1 MTFIVR
7 MAMREIRA
15 SWQRL
20 LFFFVCIAVG
30 VASIIAIRSVIQS
43 VRGALSG
50 EARALMASDAM
61 VTSNRPWTELVL
73 KTLDAEQK
81 AGRILDRS
89 RAVEV
94 ATMVRPADGARPTS
108 RMVELRAVQASFP
121 YYGTLAV
128 KDAAYSHDL
137 LKGRGVLVRPELLPQ
152 LGLAV
157 GDGLQIGTQTFEIRG
172 VITSEPG
179 RRLGAFTLGPR
190 IFIDEADLESTG
202 LLAFGSRAS
211 FQMLLRVPDA
221 DLEPLATSL
230 RRTFS
235 NEFVGIRHYR
245 RSEDQIGENL
255 TRAENY
261 LSLVGLV
268 VLILGG
274 IGVSSV
280 TRVFVQQKV
289 RSIAI
294 LKCIGSTTAQVL
306 AIYMAQ
312 VVMLGLAGSILGVI
326 LAASVVAAV
335 PSMAGELAAMLPV
348 DYGLTVGAVGQGLA
362 VGLLV
367 SILFSVV
374 PLLEVRNVK
383 PSQLLRQDIP
393 AGGGIDWL
401 KWGVTA
407 VVASSLVAVASWQA
421 GSLAV
426 GLLLSLGFVAVAFV
440 LHLAG
445 AALVRAVQP
454 LRYAR
459 SFALRQAVLHIA
471 RPGNQTR
478 VILLAVGLGAF
489 FILGV
494 RGLQANLL
502 RDFAVQVGPD
512 APDMFLIDVQ
522 RDQHDRLAAFLD
534 EANGPAAPPKIMP
547 TLRARVV
554 GVEGQDVNLES
565 YQQVRGRGL
574 GREYT
579 ITYRSQLEA
588 NEEVIE
594 GQWWDGTPTTGE
606 VEVSIEEDVAEV
618 GFFDGNNA
626 GGRGGGEGQS
636 RERSPRD
643 EAAEAAAREGVGAEQ
658 RIRVGDRMRF
668 DVLGRI
674 ITARV
679 ASVRRVDWQDFRAG
693 GFIFVFRPGAF
704 DDAPHTFM
712 SAFQGPSDPDARQR
726 MQATLATDFPNI
738 SVIDL
743 REILATI
750 QTIVGNVTLAV
761 TVVGGLV
768 LFSGALILIG
778 AVSMTKFRRV
788 YEAAILKT
796 LGASSR
802 LIATMLVLEY
812 GVLGAI
818 AGTVGAIGAI
828 GLSWA
833 VARYALELPWEPA
846 PWLTLIGIVSTSVFV
861 AFVGVAASLDVLRHK
876 PLGTLRAE

>member
-1 MTFIVR
+1 MNFIVR
-7 MAMREIRA
+7 MALREIRA

-61 VTSNRPWTELVL
+61 VTSNRPFTDHVL
-73 KTLDAEQK
+73 RTLDAEQQ
-81 AGRILDRS
+81 AGRIATRS
-89 RAVEV
+89 EAVEV
-94 ATMVRPADGARPTS
+94 ATMVRPADRTKQTS
-108 RMVELRAVQASFP
+108 RMVELRAVQQEFP

-128 KDAAYSHDL
+128 DGGRYDHDL
-137 LKGRGVLVRPELLPQ
+137 LKGHGVLVRPELLPQ
-152 LGLAV
+152 LGVDV
-157 GDGLQIGTQTFEIRG
+157 GDRIQIGTELFEIRG
-172 VITSEPG
+172 LVTTEPG

-190 IFIDEADLESTG
+190 VFIDHADLESTG

-211 FQMLLRVPDA
+211 YQMLMRVPDVHLQ
-221 DLEPLATSL
+221 DLTTSL
-230 RRTFS
+230 RETFA

-294 LKCIGSTTAQVL
+294 LKCVGSTTAQVL
-306 AIYMAQ
+306 AVYMTQ
-312 VVMLGLAGSILGVI
+312 VLLLGLAGSLLGVT

-335 PSMAGELAAMLPV
+335 PSFAGELASMLPV
-348 DYGLTVGAVGQGLA
+348 DYGLTGAAVWQGLA

-374 PLLEVRNVK
+374 PLLDVRNVK
-383 PSQLLRQDIP
+383 PSLLLRQDIP
-393 AGGGIDWL
+393 PAARIDWL

-407 VVASSLVAVASWQA
+407 AVATALVAVASWQA
-421 GSLAV
+421 GSLEV
-426 GLLLSLGFVAVAFV
+426 GLLLSAGFVAIAFI

-445 AALVRAVQP
+445 AALVRAIQP

-478 VILLAVGLGAF
+478 VILLAVGLGTF

-512 APDMFLIDVQ
+512 APDMFLIDIQ
-522 RDQHDRLAAFLD
+522 RDQRDRLAALLD
-534 EANGPAAPPKIMP
+534 EANGPGAPPKIMP

-554 GVEGQDVNLES
+554 GVEGDDVTLDS

-594 GQWWDGTPTTGE
+594 GEWWSDAPAGGE
-606 VEVSIEEDVAEV
+606 AEVSIEENISTELDDDRRRGRDRSEGEARTA
-618 GFFDGNNA
+618 DG
-626 GGRGGGEGQS
+626 
-636 RERSPRD
+636 ER
-643 EAAEAAAREGVGAEQ
+643 AL
-658 RIRVGDRMRF
+658 IRVGDRMRF

-679 ASVRRVDWQDFRAG
+679 TSVRRVDWQDFRAG
-693 GFIFVFRPGAF
+693 GFMFVFRPGAF

-712 SAFQGPSDPDARQR
+712 SAFQGPQDPAARAR
-726 MQATLATDFPNI
+726 LQAALAGQFPNI
-738 SVIDL
+738 TAIDL

-750 QTIVGNVTLAV
+750 QGIVNNVTLAV

-802 LIATMLVLEY
+802 LIATMLVVEY

-818 AGTVGAIGAI
+818 AGTVGALGAI
-828 GLSWA
+828 VLSWA
-833 VARYALELPWEPA
+833 VATYALELPWEPA
-846 PWLTLIGIVSTSVFV
+846 PLLTVTGIIATAVFV
-861 AFVGVAASLDVLRHK
+861 AAVGVVASLDVLRHK
-876 PLGTLRAE
+876 PLATLRAE

>member
-1 MTFIVR
+1 MRFVVR
-7 MAMREIRA
+7 MALREIRA

-20 LFFFVCIAVG
+20 LFFFVCIAIG

-43 VRGALSG
+43 VRATLAG
-50 EARALMASDAM
+50 EARALLASDAM
-61 VTSNRPWTELVL
+61 LTSNRPWSEPVL
-73 KTLDAEQK
+73 ARMAAEQQ
-81 AGRILDRS
+81 AGRVLARS
-89 RAVEV
+89 EAVELP
-94 ATMVRPADGARPTS
+94 TMVRPAQSSKATS
-108 RMVELRAVQASFP
+108 RMVELRAVQAEFP

-128 KDAAYSHDL
+128 DGRRYSHDL
-137 LKGRGVLVRPELLPQ
+137 LKGQGALVRPELLPQ
-152 LGLAV
+152 LGVNV
-157 GDGLQIGTQTFEIRG
+157 GDRLQIGTQTFEIRG
-172 VITSEPG
+172 LITAEPG

-190 IFIDEADLESTG
+190 VFIDHADLASTG
-202 LLAFGSRAS
+202 LLTFGSRAS
-211 FQMLLRVPDA
+211 YQMLLRVPDPV
-221 DLEPLATSL
+221 LEPLADSL
-230 RRTFS
+230 RDAFA

-294 LKCIGSTTAQVL
+294 LKCVGSTTPQVL
-306 AIYMAQ
+306 SIYMTQ
-312 VVMLGLAGSILGVI
+312 VLLLGLAGSALGVA
-326 LAASVVAAV
+326 LAAAVIAAV
-335 PSMAGELAAMLPV
+335 PSFVGELAALLPI
-348 DYGLTVGAVGQGLA
+348 DYGLQPSAVWQGMA

-367 SILFSVV
+367 SLLFSIV
-374 PLLEVRNVK
+374 PLLEVRHVK
-383 PSQLLRQDIP
+383 PSLLLRQDIP
-393 AGGGIDWL
+393 AGAGFDWL
-401 KWGVTA
+401 KWSVTGT
-407 VVASSLVAVASWQA
+407 VAASLVGVASWQA
-421 GSLAV
+421 GSV
-426 GLLLSLGFVAVAFV
+426 EIGLLLSGGFVATAFV

-454 LRYAR
+454 LRHSR

-512 APDMFLIDVQ
+512 APDMFLIDIQSDQ
-522 RDQHDRLAAFLD
+522 RERLAAFLD
-534 EANGPAAPPKIMP
+534 EENGAAAAPRIMP

-554 GVEGQDVNLES
+554 GVEGREIELDS
-565 YQQVRGRGL
+565 YQEVRGRGL

-579 ITYRSQLEA
+579 VTYRPHLEG
-588 NEEVIE
+588 NEEVIAGE
-594 GQWWDGTPTTGE
+594 WWDDTPISGE
-606 VEVSIEEDVAEV
+606 AEVSIEENISDEIDDDRRDRRNEEARP
-618 GFFDGNNA
+618 DG
-626 GGRGGGEGQS
+626 
-636 RERSPRD
+636 ERR
-643 EAAEAAAREGVGAEQ
+643 
-658 RIRVGDRMRF
+658 RIAVGDRMRF

-679 ASVRRVDWQDFRAG
+679 TSIRRVDWQDFRAG
-693 GFIFVFRPGAF
+693 GFMFVFRPGSF
-704 DDAPHTFM
+704 GSAPHTFM
-712 SAFQGPSDPDARQR
+712 SSLQGPADAAARAR
-726 MQATLATDFPNI
+726 MQASIAAQFPNV

-743 REILATI
+743 REILNTI
-750 QTIVGNVTLAV
+750 QGIVANVTLAV

-768 LFSGALILIG
+768 LFSGALILVG

-802 LIATMLVLEY
+802 LIAAMLVLEY

-833 VARYALELPWEPA
+833 VARFALDLPWEPA
-846 PWLTLIGIVSTSVFV
+846 PAVTVTGIFATAFFV
-861 AFVGVAASLDVLRHK
+861 AAVGVLASLDVLRHK
-876 PLGTLRAE
+876 PLATLRAE